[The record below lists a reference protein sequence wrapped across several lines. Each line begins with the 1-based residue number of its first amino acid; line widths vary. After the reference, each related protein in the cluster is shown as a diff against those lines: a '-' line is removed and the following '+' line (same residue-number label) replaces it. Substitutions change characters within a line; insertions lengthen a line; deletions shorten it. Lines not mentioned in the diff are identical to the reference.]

1 MAIVEHIPAVQ
12 QPSEVSRT
20 RYRRRGLR
28 FQKASLL
35 LIYAV
40 LILFAIVTLLPFIWL
55 ITSSMKDN
63 SQYFADPI
71 IWLPIPAHWSNY
83 VTVMVDYNFG
93 RKVLNSFFL
102 ASFSA
107 LFETA
112 TSALVAY
119 GFARF
124 HFPGRNVLFVL
135 VLATMMV
142 PYQLLTISLYNVFRN
157 LGWLDTFLPLMV
169 PKLFGSAFLI
179 FILRQFFMG
188 ISKEPDEAA
197 RIDGCSRLG
206 IFWRVLVPQARPAL
220 IVAMIFSFLASWTD
234 AWGPLIYLNSE
245 DNRTI
250 PVGLLYFTTPYGPNY
265 PLITAAAV
273 VALAVPVVL
282 YALGQRYI
290 DRGIAIAEIR

>member
-1 MAIVEHIPAVQ
+1 MAIIERTLLTQ
-12 QPSEVSRT
+12 QPSELRRT
-20 RYRRRGLR
+20 QMRRRGLHY
-28 FQKASLL
+28 QQVSLL
-35 LIYAV
+35 LTYAI
-40 LILFAIVTLLPFIWL
+40 LTLFAIFTLLPFVWL
-55 ITSSMKDN
+55 LTSSVKDN

-71 IWLPIPAHWSNY
+71 IWLPLPAHWANY
-83 VTVMVDYNFG
+83 STVMADYNFG
-93 RKVLNSFFL
+93 RKVFNSLFL

-107 LFETA
+107 VFETT

-124 HFPGRNVLFVL
+124 RFPGRNVLFIL

-188 ISKEPDEAA
+188 LSKEPDEAA
-197 RIDGCSRLG
+197 RIDGCSRFG
-206 IFWRVLVPQARPAL
+206 IFWRIILPQARPAF
-220 IVAMIFSFLASWTD
+220 IVAMVFSFLASWTD
-234 AWGPLIYLNSE
+234 AWGPLIYLSSE
-245 DNRTI
+245 DNRTVPI
-250 PVGLLYFTTPYGPNY
+250 GLLYFTTPYGPNY

-273 VALAVPVVL
+273 VALAVPVIL
-282 YALGQRYI
+282 YTLGQRYI

>member
-1 MAIVEHIPAVQ
+1 MAIVEHTPGIQ
-12 QPSEVSRT
+12 QPVVARHA
-20 RYRRRGLR
+20 RYRRRGPR
-28 FQKASLL
+28 FQTSRML
-35 LIYAV
+35 LIYTI
-40 LILFAIVTLLPFIWL
+40 LILFAIMTLLPFIWL
-55 ITSSMKDN
+55 ITSSVKDT

-83 VTVMVDYNFG
+83 MTVMVDYTFG
-93 RKVLNSFFL
+93 RKVLNSLFL
-102 ASFSA
+102 ATFSA
-107 LFETA
+107 IFETT

-124 HFPGRNVLFVL
+124 HFPGRNALFVL

-142 PYQLLTISLYNVFRN
+142 PSQLLTISLYNVFRN

-206 IFWRVLVPQARPAL
+206 IFWRVLLPQARPAL

-234 AWGPLIYLNSE
+234 AWGPLIYLSSE

-250 PVGLLYFTTPYGPNY
+250 PIGLLYFTTPYGPNY

-273 VALAVPVVL
+273 VALAVPVIL
-282 YALGQRYI
+282 YAVGQRSI